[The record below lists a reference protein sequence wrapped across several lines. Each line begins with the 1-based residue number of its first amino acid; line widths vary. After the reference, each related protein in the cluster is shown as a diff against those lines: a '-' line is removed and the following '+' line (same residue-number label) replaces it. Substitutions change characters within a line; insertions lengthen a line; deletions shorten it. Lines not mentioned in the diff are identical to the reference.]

1 MKILVLYPKVSIDIF
16 RVSVISRGY
25 QKWSWLEKYTYFCF
39 WKRKGHLKY
48 PSNKI
53 LNKVSPQIFF
63 FFFTVQDKMYVYTQ
77 LMQSVIF
84 KVESQFH
91 HYRRTKAVTPLQ
103 TAGCT
108 HVWLFRQAKRAEPY
122 NDTQTTHR
130 KGRENADAQ
139 EQRKSLITRT
149 SRGTVTNRNRHEL
162 FSSMQ

>member
-1 MKILVLYPKVSIDIF
+1 MVNA
-16 RVSVISRGY
+16 ISRGY

-63 FFFTVQDKMYVYTQ
+63 TVQDKMDFYTQ

-84 KVESQFH
+84 KVESVSPVQKNKNLLLLSRLLAAPTCDCLGKPKEQSH
-91 HYRRTKAVTPLQ
+91 TVIPKQIIRKWKCRCTRAKEITLVTL
-103 TAGCT
+103 
-108 HVWLFRQAKRAEPY
+108 
-122 NDTQTTHR
+122 
-130 KGRENADAQ
+130 
-139 EQRKSLITRT
+139 
-149 SRGTVTNRNRHEL
+149 RGIVTNRNRHEL